1 MVLLNLIYNRFHIT
15 KKLNSFCLGNELKI
29 HEIKLPKEHRK
40 NSKMLRQNH
49 YHKTKCG
56 GEEGG
61 RTSAAVMGTGLVAVL
76 EIGLLLL
83 IAAAFGFFERAS
95 TKSESVLLLVSW
107 EAFLEGT
114 FRTVHLRLVDDCAP
128 SASSGGSSIKSKVSN
143 TNLRVRC
150 IVFLY

>member
-1 MVLLNLIYNRFHIT
+1 MWGR
-15 KKLNSFCLGNELKI
+15 
-29 HEIKLPKEHRK
+29 
-40 NSKMLRQNH
+40 
-49 YHKTKCG
+49 
-56 GEEGG
+56 GG
-61 RTSAAVMGTGLVAVL
+61 RTSAAAVGTGLVAVL
-76 EIGLLLL
+76 ATGLVAALATGLVLL
-83 IAAAFGFFERAS
+83 IAAAFRVFERAS

-114 FRTVHLRLVDDCAP
+114 FRTVHLHLVDDCAP

>member
-1 MVLLNLIYNRFHIT
+1 MW
-15 KKLNSFCLGNELKI
+15 
-29 HEIKLPKEHRK
+29 
-40 NSKMLRQNH
+40 
-49 YHKTKCG
+49 G
-56 GEEGG
+56 GGG
-61 RTSAAVMGTGLVAVL
+61 GGARTSAAVMGTGLVAVL

-143 TNLRVRC
+143 INMRVRC